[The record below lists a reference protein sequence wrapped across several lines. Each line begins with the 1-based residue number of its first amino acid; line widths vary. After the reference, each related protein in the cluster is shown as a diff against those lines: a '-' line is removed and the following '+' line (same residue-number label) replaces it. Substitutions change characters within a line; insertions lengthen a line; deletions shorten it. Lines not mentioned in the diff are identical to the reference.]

1 MMMGQKKK
9 KKKKKMMKKKK
20 NRRDPIAA
28 VDTFGHV
35 GPSAVGAVTPSLM
48 VALEWVVGT
57 WLSFRVS

>member
-1 MMMGQKKK
+1 MK
-9 KKKKKMMKKKK
+9 KKKKKMKK
-20 NRRDPIAA
+20 RRDPIAA